1 MKSSL
6 NILLP
11 RFAYNAMITHVTTPA
26 TSASHCRVFNEHGDG
41 FEVEGVQEAPDFSEI
56 IDSFSDRLQQAIQ
69 DGTECN
75 IRDLSVALFNE
86 KKRELLCELLVKLL
100 ALLIDSKDI
109 KLDLN
114 ILIAAS
120 DLKIVSAN
128 DSAVAK
134 SFGISR
140 QTFSARKRALL
151 KKLGMNPPQHSKSA
165 AASEVYKLTNRKP
178 AASSD

>member
-1 MKSSL
+1 
-6 NILLP
+6 
-11 RFAYNAMITHVTTPA
+11 MINYVTTPSN
-26 TSASHCRVFNEHGDG
+26 SAAHCRIYDENGDG
-41 FEVEGVQEAPDFSEI
+41 YHIEAVESPPDFPDI
-56 IDSFSDRLQQAIQ
+56 IDTFEDRLNQAIQ

-75 IRDLSVALFNE
+75 IRDLAVALFNE
-86 KKRELLCELLVKLL
+86 QKRELLCELLVKLL
-100 ALLIDSKDI
+100 ALLVDSKDI

-120 DLKIVSAN
+120 DLKLVSAN